1 MNTSDIENPNL
12 GFENPGSG
20 EHSENI
26 SLFGKK
32 SSKKVQ
38 KFFPS
43 FLADFGL
50 FSLLPKKRR
59 NRPKNFFSDV
69 DFFG

>member
-1 MNTSDIENPNL
+1 MNTPDIENLKL
-12 GFENPGSG
+12 GFESPGSG

-38 KFFPS
+38 KKIKEE
-43 FLADFGL
+43 L
-50 FSLLPKKRR
+50 
-59 NRPKNFFSDV
+59 
-69 DFFG
+69 